1 MAKTVVGV
9 YDESTDAQAAI
20 EALNRAGFSRDDISL
35 LSASE
40 ARRRGMDVDVPE
52 QERGTKADEGAGL
65 GAGAGAVVGGLGGLL
80 VGLGTLLLPGL
91 GLVLAAGP
99 LVTTLIGAGIGAG
112 LGALVGAL
120 IGMGIPEEEAQYYA
134 EAVRRGGTLVA
145 ADVPD
150 NKVDDAIEV
159 MERHNPVDIRER
171 AATWR
176 REGWAPGD
184 YDVRT
189 YDTTAQATGQQV
201 ARTGT
206 TTGIQPFEDYDTEYR
221 THYERAYGSRGRTYD
236 YYRPAYRYGYSLAH
250 DWRYRDR
257 DWSDVEADARRGWE
271 ESNVGLWDDFRDAV
285 HEGWERAKSGLTRER
300 GGRA

>member
-9 YDESTDAQAAI
+9 YDEVSDAQAAV
-20 EALNRAGFSRDDISL
+20 EDLGRAGFPSSDISL
-35 LSASE
+35 LSAAE
-40 ARRRGMDVDVPE
+40 ARRRGLDVEPE
-52 QERGTKADEGAGL
+52 TRREGNKSDEGAGL

-120 IGMGIPEEEAQYYA
+120 IGLGIPEEEAHYYA

-145 ADVPD
+145 VDSEEGRI
-150 NKVDDAIEV
+150 DDAIDV

-176 REGWAPGD
+176 REGWTPGD

-189 YDTTAQATGQQV
+189 YETTEQAAGQEM

-206 TTGIQPFEDYDTEYR
+206 GGLQPFETFDTDYR
-221 THYERAYGSRGRTYD
+221 SHYDRVYGSRGRTYD
-236 YYRPAYRYGYSLAH
+236 YYRPAYRYGYSLAN

-257 DWSDVEADARRGWE
+257 SWADVEADARRGWE
-271 ESNVGLWDDFRDAV
+271 ESNVGLWDDFREAV
-285 HEGWERAKSGLTRER
+285 HEGWESAKGGLTRER
-300 GGRA
+300 GERM

>member
-9 YDESTDAQAAI
+9 YDEVSDAQAAI
-20 EALNRAGFSRDDISL
+20 EDLNRAGFPRNDISM
-35 LSASE
+35 LSAAE
-40 ARRRGMDVDVPE
+40 ARRRGIDVEPE
-52 QERGTKADEGAGL
+52 ARREGNKADEGAGL

-120 IGMGIPEEEAQYYA
+120 IGMGIPEEEAHYYA

-145 ADVPD
+145 ADVAEERI
-150 NKVDDAIEV
+150 DDAIDV

-176 REGWAPGD
+176 REG
-184 YDVRT
+184 
-189 YDTTAQATGQQV
+189 
-201 ARTGT
+201 
-206 TTGIQPFEDYDTEYR
+206 
-221 THYERAYGSRGRTYD
+221 
-236 YYRPAYRYGYSLAH
+236 
-250 DWRYRDR
+250 
-257 DWSDVEADARRGWE
+257 
-271 ESNVGLWDDFRDAV
+271 
-285 HEGWERAKSGLTRER
+285 
-300 GGRA
+300 